1 MVGGLARGAAA
12 RSLAAEEALEQS
24 GLRLRDFEGLQA
36 ALHLGDA
43 QTGRGQFTS
52 MALQLGDAL
61 LGLLGTLVEL
71 LHLRLQ
77 GRDARLTRC
86 ELLLSLGKPAGL
98 VFESGEA
105 LGHGCEIVEPAL
117 QLRDAILNRGELGSL
132 VIQACAQRDALL
144 AVSAPSSL
152 LIICC

>member
-1 MVGGLARGAAA
+1 V
-12 RSLAAEEALEQS
+12 RSLAVEEALEQS

-43 QTGRGQFTS
+43 QTGRGQLTS

-61 LGLLGTLVEL
+61 LGLLCPLLEL

-86 ELLLSLGKPAGL
+86 VVPLSLGQPAGL

-105 LGHGCEIVEPAL
+105 LGYGCEIVEPAL
-117 QLRDAILNRGELGSL
+117 QLRDAVLNRGELGSL
-132 VIQACAQRDALL
+132 VIQACVLLDALVP
-144 AVSAPSSL
+144 VSAPSSL
-152 LIICC
+152 VIICF

>member
-1 MVGGLARGAAA
+1 M
-12 RSLAAEEALEQS
+12 EEALEQS

-43 QTGRGQFTS
+43 QTGRGQLTS
-52 MALQLGDAL
+52 MALQLGHAL
-61 LGLLGTLVEL
+61 LDLRGALLEL

-105 LGHGCEIVEPAL
+105 LGYGCEIVEPAL
-117 QLRDAILNRGELGSL
+117 QPRDAILL
-132 VIQACAQRDALL
+132 VIQACAQQDALVP
-144 AVSAPSSL
+144 VSAPSSL
-152 LIICC
+152 VILCF

>member
-1 MVGGLARGAAA
+1 V
-12 RSLAAEEALEQS
+12 EEALEQS

-43 QTGRGQFTS
+43 QTGRGQLTS
-52 MALQLGDAL
+52 MALQLDDAL
-61 LGLLGTLVEL
+61 LGLLCSLLEL

-77 GRDARLTRC
+77 GRDACLTRC

-105 LGHGCEIVEPAL
+105 LGYGCEIVEPAL
-117 QLRDAILNRGELGSL
+117 QPRDAVLNRAEVGSL
-132 VIQACAQRDALL
+132 AIQACVLLDALVS
-144 AVSAPSSL
+144 VSAPSSL
-152 LIICC
+152 VIICS